1 MSDVIYPIGDGNDY
15 VDKFFRPYGGYL
27 APIYALPGNHDWY
40 DGLGGFMRHFAS
52 AEPLPPRP
60 HGSGL
65 KERIR
70 DRLCAPSVIGETTL
84 DDCRK
89 LRPAE
94 TQQGQVPGPYWL
106 IETEQLRFVG
116 IDTGILGALD
126 GDQGDWLKRI
136 SAGAKPKVL
145 LTGKPI
151 YVYNEHHP
159 GKIYDRDFTVDEV
172 VRDPTNN
179 YIAALGGDIHNYQ
192 RYPVPV
198 GDRTIQYIVSG
209 GGGAFVHATHT
220 IEKVSVAGVDE
231 KDFRCYRCAQTRLH
245 STAAY
250 TRGSSRS
257 ARAYSRSSR
266 SRRLRWARCEMT
278 PTRED
283 AVRPTSAPRRSR
295 ERSWACC
302 RRGRRSTSTS
312 WNSRAGT
319 SRRSSNTCCG
329 LSLRRSGTDSLLRHD
344 RLPRAGA
351 RAAGRGRRHCP
362 ARARLTRALTPS
374 RRPSSG
380 RRRSA
385 RRGRRGGRR
394 SAPGGRPTR
403 SGATGSSSP
412 WLWRLVRDP
421 PPTANDAARLERRPP
436 WA

>member
-1 MSDVIYPIGDGNDY
+1 VGRHAARERRRSHFRVDRTDLGDSFSCLVAGDTGEGDHSQYAVVPGLLTTGEGTSFLVVMSDVIYPIGDGNDY

-70 DRLCAPSVIGETTL
+70 DRLCAPSVMGETTL

-151 YVYNEHHP
+151 YVYNEHDP
-159 GKIYDRDFTVDEV
+159 WKIYDRDFTGDEV

-198 GDRTIQYIVSG
+198 GDGTIQYIVSG
-209 GGGAFVHATHT
+209 GGGAFVHAPR
-220 IEKVSVAGVDE
+220 K
-231 KDFRCYRCAQTRLH
+231 
-245 STAAY
+245 
-250 TRGSSRS
+250 
-257 ARAYSRSSR
+257 AR
-266 SRRLRWARCEMT
+266 
-278 PTRED
+278 
-283 AVRPTSAPRRSR
+283 
-295 ERSWACC
+295 
-302 RRGRRSTSTS
+302 
-312 WNSRAGT
+312 
-319 SRRSSNTCCG
+319 
-329 LSLRRSGTDSLLRHD
+329 
-344 RLPRAGA
+344 
-351 RAAGRGRRHCP
+351 RAAI
-362 ARARLTRALTPS
+362 
-374 RRPSSG
+374 
-380 RRRSA
+380 SA
-385 RRGRRGGRR
+385 
-394 SAPGGRPTR
+394 GRPTHTQRRHGLLLALAVAPCER
-403 SGATGSSSP
+403 SASD
-412 WLWRLVRDP
+412 RQ
-421 PPTANDAARLERRPP
+421 RRGE
-436 WA
+436 A

>member
-1 MSDVIYPIGDGNDY
+1 MTELATPPSSQTHTHSSRRSRAAAGWECTEPGSFSQLEPQGSRPKFSVAAVRAVGVAQRCPGVLVRRSNRQRTRGVGRHAARERRQSHFRGDRTDLGDSFSCLVAGDTGEGDHSQYAVVPGLLTTGEGTSFLVVMSDVIYPIGDGNDY

-257 ARAYSRSSR
+257 ARAFSRSSR
-266 SRRLRWARCEMT
+266 SRRLRW
-278 PTRED
+278 
-283 AVRPTSAPRRSR
+283 
-295 ERSWACC
+295 
-302 RRGRRSTSTS
+302 
-312 WNSRAGT
+312 
-319 SRRSSNTCCG
+319 SRR
-329 LSLRRSGTDSLLRHD
+329 
-344 RLPRAGA
+344 
-351 RAAGRGRRHCP
+351 
-362 ARARLTRALTPS
+362 
-374 RRPSSG
+374 
-380 RRRSA
+380 
-385 RRGRRGGRR
+385 
-394 SAPGGRPTR
+394 
-403 SGATGSSSP
+403 
-412 WLWRLVRDP
+412 
-421 PPTANDAARLERRPP
+421 AAR
-436 WA
+436 